1 MKAPRNNAQCG
12 FTLVEAMLASM
23 ILMLSLVSV
32 LALGARGLR
41 YMGDMRRWAR
51 SSQVLQQE
59 MENIRL
65 ITTWTNVWALNNTT
79 FSDSAIAGTSYR
91 GTIAITSYSFWY
103 PTDIVAR
110 VTLTVTWTNSA
121 DRVVTNRLSSLV
133 CKNGLNKYIF

>member
-1 MKAPRNNAQCG
+1 MKAPNNKTQAG

-91 GTIAITSYSFWY
+91 GTIAITSYSTWY

>member
-103 PTDIVAR
+103 TTDIVAR